1 MVNSL
6 WRCVPAQWCFDSTG
20 ADAVVNLRYKISAAV
35 VAALVLVVM
44 FASLVL
50 YGPTV
55 QVESVVQKNF
65 VQTVVATGRVENAHR
80 IDVGVQLT
88 GTVRAVPVSEGQ
100 KVMKD
105 TVLLQLDSAEL
116 QAALRQAE
124 LAEQQARVHVRQ
136 IKELQAPMAE
146 QALLIALAN
155 RDNTQV
161 NNERT
166 QQLFDKGF
174 LGAAARDEAQRAA
187 HVALAQYK
195 SSRQQLA
202 SVRSGGS
209 ELASAEAALAF
220 AQAAVDGARSRL
232 SYTFVRAPVSGTL
245 IARHV
250 ELGDVVQPGKVLMV
264 LSPAGETQLVLQL
277 DEKNLS
283 LVRVG
288 QLALASADAY
298 AQERFEAAVAYINP
312 GVDAQRGSVD
322 VKLNVP
328 QPPAYLKQDMTVS
341 VDIEVARRAQAVLVS
356 VASVHDLDK
365 AQPWVLRVNQGHA
378 QRQVVTLGLVSNG
391 LCEVLSGLHVGD
403 QVVPLE
409 AATVS
414 EGTRV
419 RAVIA
424 VAGPKP

>member
-1 MVNSL
+1 
-6 WRCVPAQWCFDSTG
+6 
-20 ADAVVNLRYKISAAV
+20 
-35 VAALVLVVM
+35 
-44 FASLVL
+44 
-50 YGPTV
+50 
-55 QVESVVQKNF
+55 
-65 VQTVVATGRVENAHR
+65 
-80 IDVGVQLT
+80 
-88 GTVRAVPVSEGQ
+88 
-100 KVMKD
+100 MKD

-202 SVRSGGS
+202 SVRPGGS

-298 AQERFEAAVAYINP
+298 AQERFEAVVAYINP

-409 AATVS
+409 AAAVS

>member
-1 MVNSL
+1 
-6 WRCVPAQWCFDSTG
+6 
-20 ADAVVNLRYKISAAV
+20 
-35 VAALVLVVM
+35 
-44 FASLVL
+44 
-50 YGPTV
+50 
-55 QVESVVQKNF
+55 
-65 VQTVVATGRVENAHR
+65 
-80 IDVGVQLT
+80 
-88 GTVRAVPVSEGQ
+88 
-100 KVMKD
+100 
-105 TVLLQLDSAEL
+105 
-116 QAALRQAE
+116 
-124 LAEQQARVHVRQ
+124 
-136 IKELQAPMAE
+136 
-146 QALLIALAN
+146 
-155 RDNTQV
+155 
-161 NNERT
+161 
-166 QQLFDKGF
+166 
-174 LGAAARDEAQRAA
+174 
-187 HVALAQYK
+187 
-195 SSRQQLA
+195 
-202 SVRSGGS
+202 
-209 ELASAEAALAF
+209 LAF

-298 AQERFEAAVAYINP
+298 AQERFEAVVAYINP

-409 AATVS
+409 AAAVS